1 MPVIPIR
8 VSDDEMELLKEFAKF
23 ENVSVSA
30 LLRNATS
37 EKLEDQYDI
46 TIAEQALKEH
56 QKDPKTTSLKDVM
69 KEYGL

>member
-30 LLRNATS
+30 LLRIPLKTRRPIRYNNCRTS
-37 EKLEDQYDI
+37 PER
-46 TIAEQALKEH
+46 TP
-56 QKDPKTTSLKDVM
+56 KDPRTTSLKDVM